1 MGQQVFWETTE
12 HTKHTLCVEVPLH
25 VMLNWT
31 KQKQDKFGFMVD
43 TFCLFIPTATVIS
56 VHPDTCPRYSNQRG
70 HSRHTKCPF
79 WFGSLRLFFC
89 FEEPQQSMPGCGTNR
104 PPPPP
109 HTHTQSNPSPSSD
122 NNEPQ
127 AQQHCEGSFPQLGAS
142 TPKQVTG
149 INKCVHMHSMY
160 RCTVCTY
167 ACIHT
172 HKCFGTNKCVHMHS
186 MYTCTVCTY
195 ACIHTCKCLYIHAH
209 ANTQCAQHKWG
220 FTLNTCMQ

>member
-31 KQKQDKFGFMVD
+31 KQKRDKFGFMVD

-104 PPPPP
+104 HPPPPP
-109 HTHTQSNPSPSSD
+109 T
-122 NNEPQ
+122 
-127 AQQHCEGSFPQLGAS
+127 
-142 TPKQVTG
+142 
-149 INKCVHMHSMY
+149 
-160 RCTVCTY
+160 
-167 ACIHT
+167 HT
-172 HKCFGTNKCVHMHS
+172 HKATPAPAVITMNHRHS
-186 MYTCTVCTY
+186 NIVKEASHNWGHQPLSRWLASTSVYTCTVCTDVQY
-195 ACIHTCKCLYIHAH
+195 VHMHASTLTNALAWTSVYTCTVCTHALYVHMHAYTLANACTYTHMQIHSVPNINGDLP
-209 ANTQCAQHKWG
+209 
-220 FTLNTCMQ
+220 